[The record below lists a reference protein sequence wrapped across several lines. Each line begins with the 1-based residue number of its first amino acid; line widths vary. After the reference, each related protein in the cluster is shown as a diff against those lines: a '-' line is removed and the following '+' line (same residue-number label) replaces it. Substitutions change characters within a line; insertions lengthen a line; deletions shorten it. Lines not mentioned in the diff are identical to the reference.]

1 MSNKSSSKTIF
12 SLDDN
17 GHVQSLDFL
26 KAFSIFTIVV
36 MHMVQ
41 SYIEGING
49 LVVTASSLGG
59 TGAHMFLFASGFGLY
74 LSYLKH
80 KTSFL
85 EFVKRRLWKIYVP
98 YIIIVII
105 SFFLPWMYYEQDRVQ
120 ALLSHIFLYKM
131 FIPRYEESLGAQLWY
146 ISTLF
151 QLYLLFIPLCKL
163 REKVSGKYFITGA
176 FIISMCYS
184 FFIVATGL
192 SSERIFN
199 SSCIQFIW
207 EFCLGMEIARLLK
220 SGKKLELSTL
230 QLFII
235 AIIGLGMDGLI
246 AIKIPSFKAFNDI
259 FASFG
264 YMAVALLLYRLFGNA
279 TKKLWKDF
287 CKYSYEWYLVHMAV
301 FSTMW
306 LIAPNGLNKQLLF
319 GIFVILI
326 SYYVAVVYWYLVH
339 RVIRV

>member
-1 MSNKSSSKTIF
+1 
-12 SLDDN
+12 
-17 GHVQSLDFL
+17 
-26 KAFSIFTIVV
+26 
-36 MHMVQ
+36 
-41 SYIEGING
+41 
-49 LVVTASSLGG
+49 
-59 TGAHMFLFASGFGLY
+59 
-74 LSYLKH
+74 
-80 KTSFL
+80 
-85 EFVKRRLWKIYVP
+85 
-98 YIIIVII
+98 
-105 SFFLPWMYYEQDRVQ
+105 
-120 ALLSHIFLYKM
+120 
-131 FIPRYEESLGAQLWY
+131 
-146 ISTLF
+146 
-151 QLYLLFIPLCKL
+151 
-163 REKVSGKYFITGA
+163 
-176 FIISMCYS
+176 
-184 FFIVATGL
+184 
-192 SSERIFN
+192 
-199 SSCIQFIW
+199 
-207 EFCLGMEIARLLK
+207 MEIARLLK